1 MQLIIRAI
9 IVSVTLSCIPV
20 MADQKDDEIAKLKAQ
35 VEALVKENQQL
46 RQLLA
51 QQPPSQRAAAPTQV
65 KDNNETKSGASVS
78 EEKQSQE
85 CWITTSSSKRH
96 NPTCRYYKTSKGRA
110 CTKAEGIPC
119 KICGG

>member
-1 MQLIIRAI
+1 
-9 IVSVTLSCIPV
+9 

-65 KDNNETKSGASVS
+65 KDNNETQSGASVS